1 MKFSE
6 KLKAARKAAHL
17 SQSALADRA
26 GISLRTLQNYE
37 MGKRYPASLEITLRL
52 ASALNTTA
60 ESLLSAGEESIVA
73 APSASAKAQLYELVQ
88 AVSGLFA
95 GGSIEEEDRD
105 AAMEAIIAAYWAAKK
120 ESRKTERKESR
131 EEF

>member
-6 KLKAARKAAHL
+6 KLRAERKKARL
-17 SQSALADRA
+17 SQSALAEKA

-37 MGKRYPASLEITLRL
+37 MGKRYPASIEITLRL
-52 ASALNTTA
+52 AAALGTTA
-60 ESLLSAGEESIVA
+60 ESLLSAGEESIVT
-73 APSASAKAQLYELVQ
+73 APSASAKAQLEKLVG

-95 GGSIEEEDRD
+95 GGQIGEEDRD

-120 ESRKTERKESR
+120 EGRGAAMKNER
-131 EEF
+131 EEN